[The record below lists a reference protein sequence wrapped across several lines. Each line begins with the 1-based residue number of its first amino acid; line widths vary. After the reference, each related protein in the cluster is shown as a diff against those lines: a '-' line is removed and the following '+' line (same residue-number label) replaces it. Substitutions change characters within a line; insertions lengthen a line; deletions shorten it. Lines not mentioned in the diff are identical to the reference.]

1 MCQLETLFSFQTLLE
16 KEKLLLVLADED
28 KYSIYLEHLPAM
40 DAAIQRGKAIKTL
53 NRDKVGE
60 DVLFTYDEV
69 KRMLAM
75 CFSAKVGPT
84 HSLCG

>member
-1 MCQLETLFSFQTLLE
+1 MLLE
-16 KEKLLLVLADED
+16 NERILLVLADQD

-53 NRDKVGE
+53 NRGKVGE
-60 DVLFTYDEV
+60 GVLFTYDEV

-75 CFSAKVGPT
+75 CVSAKVSPT
-84 HSLCG
+84 SLFRWVT